1 MKKLEE
7 LEVELAR
14 AMRLRDWL
22 LAGQIEAMIIHVRS
36 ES

>member
-7 LEVELAR
+7 LQEELDR

-22 LAGQIEAMIIHVRS
+22 LAGQIEAMIIHVRR
-36 ES
+36 EL